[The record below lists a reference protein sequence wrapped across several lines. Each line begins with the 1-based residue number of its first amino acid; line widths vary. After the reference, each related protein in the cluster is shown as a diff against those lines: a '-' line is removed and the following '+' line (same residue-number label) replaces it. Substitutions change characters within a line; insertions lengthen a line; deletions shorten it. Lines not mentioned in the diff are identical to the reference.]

1 MNKNELVN
9 KIIQRVRDENVF
21 PVSGYVL
28 ELLRVVLTEELN
40 HEVKS

>member
-9 KIIQRVRDENVF
+9 KIIKRVETENVF

-28 ELLRVVLTEELN
+28 RLLRLILDEELSN
-40 HEVKS
+40 ET